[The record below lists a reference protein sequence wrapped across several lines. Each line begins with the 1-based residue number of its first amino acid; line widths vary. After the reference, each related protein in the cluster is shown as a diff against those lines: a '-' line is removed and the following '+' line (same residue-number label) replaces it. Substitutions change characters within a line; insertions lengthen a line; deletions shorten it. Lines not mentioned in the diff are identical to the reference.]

1 MDSAAQI
8 SHARNKSHR
17 AREIAFHD
25 RAPSAIAEFNESR
38 IKNKKRKEKK
48 RKERKEKKEA
58 RQFKNPANWEPT
70 VSRSHR

>member
-38 IKNKKRKEKK
+38 KKKKKKKRK
-48 RKERKEKKEA
+48 RERKEKRK
-58 RQFKNPANWEPT
+58 RKHD
-70 VSRSHR
+70 S